1 VSLRRQAVPAL
12 AAVPDSAAYRQGVL
26 LVVLATCFFSLSG
39 VLVRL
44 TEAAGSWQIIFYRS
58 LALTGTMLAL
68 LAIHYRHRLVA
79 AIREAGWDALLAG
92 AASSGTLVLFILSL
106 ETITVAN
113 ALFMSGIAPFVTA
126 LLGRMFLK
134 EPIPVITWVAMI
146 MAMAGILVMVE
157 GAVSFD
163 RLVGNLLA
171 LGSAICFALMSFFL
185 RRGRQG
191 DMLPASLASG
201 VISSLL
207 ALVVLLGS
215 AGGIG
220 ASFAVTGR
228 DLALCVTMG
237 VVQLGLGMVCYTR
250 GARHMPAAQL
260 QLVAMAELALSPLWV
275 WLVVAEVPPPAVLLG
290 GMLILAATFVQAI
303 AGSWSRQPAGTG

>member
-1 VSLRRQAVPAL
+1 ML
-12 AAVPDSAAYRQGVL
+12 ASVPDSAAYRQGVL

-92 AASSGTLVLFILSL
+92 AASSGALVLFILSL

-113 ALFMSGIAPFVTA
+113 ALFMSGIAPFITA
-126 LLGRMFLK
+126 LLGRVFLK
-134 EPIPVITWVAMI
+134 EPIPVITWLAMLLG
-146 MAMAGILVMVE
+146 MAGILVMVE

-171 LGSAICFALMSFFL
+171 LGGAVSFALMSFFL

-201 VISSLL
+201 VISAGL
-207 ALVVLLGS
+207 ALVVLCS
-215 AGGIG
+215 AADLRAGFAIG
-220 ASFAVTGR
+220 MR
-228 DLALCVTMG
+228 DLALCITMG

-260 QLVAMAELALSPLWV
+260 QLVAMVELALSPLWV
-275 WLVVAEVPPPAVLLG
+275 WLVVAEVPPPAALLG
-290 GMLILAATFVQAI
+290 GMLILAATFIQAV
-303 AGSWSRQPAGTG
+303 AGGWRRQKAGTA